1 MEAVRQ
7 IQTDSWSS
15 PFLETSF
22 FRSGEASFGGYV
34 VDPNDLGRVFTIDI
48 LIDGVPA
55 TTALANEFVQEL
67 SGRSHGDGCYGFS
80 LSINGD
86 SIRHARSIEARVSN
100 LGTKIGAPIDL
111 MQAGIEADRIEDR
124 RSGHGSARWLGGL
137 RFAGWV
143 DGDAPTA
150 PALDIF
156 VDGGQVSRIKALGW
170 AHQGRVGGNQ
180 GHPHPVR
187 AFDFQLPERFA
198 DGCVHHLKIFKE
210 SGETLG
216 QTALPFVAFADGL
229 AAMISGL
236 GGIDAERLRGELFDQ
251 LMPKSL
257 PMSQYESWCERF
269 PMSPPAPVATKGG
282 VILIGAGNVGV
293 TLPSLDEQ
301 THGDWVAVSLQAGQQ
316 QTAFDP
322 EEVRAFLDSD
332 GNDCDFVVF
341 ALAGTVFAP
350 DAMARIAST
359 FKQARGTTIVYG
371 DVDLVTL
378 DGGKWPLALPAFD
391 YERMLE
397 QGFSSYLFAMRRET
411 ARLSLTKGSS
421 NLYRLFNAPFDV
433 EFPESEH
440 VAHLPGS
447 LATIPPIRTSEACEA
462 LRAATREHLA
472 ERNIEAHVV
481 ASAGVTL
488 PAVHVTRPRPAGHTT
503 VIIPT
508 RNRLN
513 LLKRCLDS
521 IAPAI
526 EKASA
531 DVLVVDNDSSDPE
544 TCDYLDRIVSERTR
558 VLRVEGP
565 FNFARL
571 NNIAVETVTSDYLC
585 LLNNDVEAMD
595 DQWLEEML
603 GRIAEPDV
611 GAVGALLLWPSGVVQ
626 HGGVV
631 TGASFAAH
639 HAFNDRVDGDPGP
652 GDLLRIARE
661 CSAVTAA
668 CMLTRRDDYLEVGG
682 MDEFNFSVAFNDVDY
697 CLKLRAVDRR
707 IVFTSHAKLWHLE
720 SASRGRD
727 DQPDRKSRFGR
738 ELKML
743 RQKWSEALLND
754 PYYNPVLS
762 LDSVPYSALAWPPR
776 SRDARWCNLP
786 VPVDVPPG
794 M

>member
-1 MEAVRQ
+1 MDAVRQ
-7 IQTDSWSS
+7 IQTHSWSS

-22 FRSGEASFGGYV
+22 FRLSETSFGGYV
-34 VDPNDLGRVFTIDI
+34 VDANDLRRIFTIDI

-67 SGRSHGDGCYGFS
+67 TGRSLGDSCYGFS
-80 LSINGD
+80 FSINRD

-100 LGTKIGAPIDL
+100 LGTSIGTSIDL
-111 MQAGIEADRIEDR
+111 MQAAIDADRIEGHK
-124 RSGHGSARWLGGL
+124 SEHGSARWLSGL

-150 PALDIF
+150 PVLDVF

-170 AHQGRVGGNQ
+170 AHQGQ
-180 GHPHPVR
+180 GDDQARPVR
-187 AFDFQLPERFA
+187 AFDFQLPDRFA
-198 DGCVHHLKIFKE
+198 DGCVHQLKIVKE

-216 QTALPFVAFADGL
+216 QAGLPFVAFADGL
-229 AAMISGL
+229 AATISGL
-236 GGIDAERLRGELFDQ
+236 GGINAERLRGELFDQ
-251 LMPKSL
+251 IMPKSL
-257 PMSQYESWCERF
+257 AMSQYESWCARF
-269 PMSPPAPVATKGG
+269 PISSPAPVATKGG
-282 VILIGAGNVGV
+282 VILIGAGNVGA
-293 TLPSLDEQ
+293 TLPSLDDQ
-301 THGDWVAVSLQAGQQ
+301 THNDWVAVSLEPAGQ
-316 QTAFDP
+316 QTAFDSS
-322 EEVRAFLDSD
+322 EARAFLDSD
-332 GNDCDFVVF
+332 GSDCDFVVF
-341 ALAGTVFAP
+341 ALAGTVFAS

-359 FKQARGTTIVYG
+359 FEQARGTTIVYG
-371 DVDLVTL
+371 DVDLATT
-378 DGGKWPLALPAFD
+378 DRGKWPLALPAFD

-397 QGFSSYLFAMRRET
+397 QGFCAYLFAMRRET
-411 ARLSLTKGSS
+411 AQLSLAKGAS
-421 NLYRLFNAPFDV
+421 NLYRLFNAPFDG

-447 LATIPPIRTSEACEA
+447 LATMPSIRTAEACET

-472 ERNIEAHVV
+472 ERNIDADVV
-481 ASAGVTL
+481 AGAGVTL
-488 PAVHVTRPRPAGHTT
+488 PAVHVTRPRPAGRTT

-513 LLKRCLDS
+513 LLRRCLDS

-531 DVLVVDNDSSDPE
+531 DVLVIDNDSSDPE
-544 TCDYLDRIVSERTR
+544 TCDYLDSIVSEEIR

-565 FNFARL
+565 FNFSRL
-571 NNIAVETVTSDYLC
+571 NNIAVDAVTSDYLC

-603 GRIAEPDV
+603 GRMAEPDV
-611 GAVGALLLWPSGVVQ
+611 GAVGALLLWPSGVIQ

-652 GDLLRIARE
+652 GDMLRVARE
-661 CSAVTAA
+661 CSAITAA

-697 CLKLRAVDRR
+697 CLKLRAIDRR
-707 IVFTSHAKLWHLE
+707 VVFTPHARLLHLE

-727 DQPDRKSRFGR
+727 DQPDRKSRFER
-738 ELKML
+738 ELRML

-754 PYYNPVLS
+754 PYYNPLLS

-776 SRDARWCNLP
+776 SRDARWCRLP